1 MKKLLVVLTVC
12 GLVAGCSGGSG
23 SLGGGSG
30 SANSSA
36 GSSGSGSLAG
46 SFGLFKRKSNEP
58 VTVAQ
63 KKNQD
68 FGNLIPVVTDVRV
81 ERIKSG
87 AIIHAT
93 GKASRVGYYDVKLL
107 APNGMTPDKNGVVTL
122 EFRAKQPEFW
132 TTASTKRAREIDVGR
147 YISRYKL
154 DRLRK
159 IVVIGAQNVVTVG
172 R

>member
-1 MKKLLVVLTVC
+1 MKKLVVALTVC
-12 GLVAGCSGGSG
+12 GLVASCGGGSG

-36 GSSGSGSLAG
+36 GSSGSGSSAG
-46 SFGLFKRKSNEP
+46 SFGLFKRKKNEP

-63 KKNQD
+63 KKIQD
-68 FGNLIPVVTDVRV
+68 FGSLIPQVTNVRV
-81 ERIKSG
+81 EQVKSG
-87 AIIHAT
+87 AIIYAK
-93 GKASRVGYYDVKLL
+93 GKASRLGYYDVKLL
-107 APNGMTPDKNGVVTL
+107 APNGMTPDEKGVLTL

-132 TTASTKRAREIDVGR
+132 TTASTERAREIEVGR

-159 IVVIGAQNVVTVG
+159 ITVIGAQNIVTVG

>member
-1 MKKLLVVLTVC
+1 MKNLLVVLTIC
-12 GLVAGCSGGSG
+12 GLITGCSGGSG
-23 SLGGGSG
+23 SLGG

-36 GSSGSGSLAG
+36 GSSGSGSSAG
-46 SFGLFKRKSNEP
+46 SFGLFKRKNNEP
-58 VTVAQ
+58 VTVEQ
-63 KKNQD
+63 KKIQD
-68 FGNLIPVVTDVRV
+68 FGSLIPVVTDVRV
-81 ERIKSG
+81 ERVKSG
-87 AIIHAT
+87 AIIHAR

-132 TTASTKRAREIDVGR
+132 TTASTNRAREIEVGR

-154 DRLRK
+154 DRVRK